1 MRMLFLESMKA
12 SSHVALKRRGFSQAS
27 IEGLVPLQLYLD
39 LVREHKQLAL
49 EKDTKI
55 ERKTQE
61 HMQLAREKD
70 AKIEEQVAKIEEL
83 AREKDAKIEELA
95 REKDAKIE
103 EKDAKIEEKDA
114 KIERKT
120 QEHMQLAR
128 EKDAKIEMLYE
139 ENKRLLTSK
148 HKLEVYKTRALIDAE
163 RVELRSILEH
173 VLRIDGFGTGE
184 SDIRTLLAAHEA
196 IVEACKHEPKIAA
209 DLAAPVT
216 ATALAK
222 KLHTTWKRVCSDLHP
237 QLSPADWRLRHPGED
252 IKLRATKDTQSDAL
266 LLYHLFRNFD
276 YPVQVEDIV
285 PFDRA
290 AYRNV

>member
-70 AKIEEQVAKIEEL
+70 AKIEE
-83 AREKDAKIEELA
+83 KDAKIE
-95 REKDAKIE
+95 
-103 EKDAKIEEKDA
+103 
-114 KIERKT
+114 
-120 QEHMQLAR
+120 